1 MSAIEV
7 RNGTQIEK
15 YEYFREDFDTF
26 IVHSDDIDLSQEGF
40 TLKTKETYRNTV
52 ISKDVYTGIPTYQ
65 YEYKSNIVEKKY
77 KLVKKENVIRHY
89 HDWSTSSSYFYGEY
103 CSYEERDGFIHLE
116 MFSPPKWLKS
126 KLKFYDYYAERGE
139 YHFDKHRQ
147 YYIDIPYDDVRFQ
160 RDVIRKFHDDYE
172 INTQEIAKA
181 TNDEARKQLIIEY
194 VVNKFLRSH
203 SIRELDFSP
212 LFLGTYGYKI
222 PDKLYSTDI
231 DLVFDKIIPRIYE
244 IELADKDYD
253 DRYFSRGLSYGIG
266 SYGSA
271 YKSED
276 YFRGKIWFEDGKRV
290 YPSEDYSFYMYIK
303 VLLKLMEK
311 HKNLEY
317 PYILTDLE
325 YTYHHLKSN
334 SETFLTRHNPVYWN
348 DKVVCDDL
356 GNYVEEALKE
366 LIYFKR
372 FDGFLAMRR
381 FRKNVVDKLAK

>member
-1 MSAIEV
+1 MSTIEV

-15 YEYFREDFDTF
+15 YEYFLNDFDTF

-40 TLKTKETYRNTV
+40 TLKTEETYRNTV

-89 HDWSTSSSYFYGEY
+89 HDWSRSSSYFYGES

-126 KLKFYDYYAERGE
+126 KLKFYDYYADHGDGPL
-139 YHFDKHRQ
+139 HKCRQ

-160 RDVIRKFHDDYE
+160 RDVIRKFHDDYG

-181 TNDEARKQLIIEY
+181 TNDEERKQLITEY
-194 VVNKFLRSH
+194 VVKKFLRFH
-203 SIRELDFSP
+203 SLREINFGP
-212 LFLGTYGYKI
+212 LILGAYGYKI

-244 IELADKDYD
+244 IELTDKY
-253 DRYFSRGLSYGIG
+253 YSEFQFSSDLHHGIW
-266 SYGSA
+266 SNCYA
-271 YKSED
+271 YKNED
-276 YFRGKIWFEDGKRV
+276 YFGGKLWFEDGKRV
-290 YPSEDYSFYMYIK
+290 YPSEDYSFFIYIK
-303 VLLKLMEK
+303 ILLKLIEK
-311 HKNLEY
+311 FKNQEY
-317 PYILTDLE
+317 PYVLLNPTG
-325 YTYHHLKSN
+325 TYPVLKRE
-334 SETFLTRHNPVYWN
+334 SEAYLTRHNPVYWN

-381 FRKNVVDKLAK
+381 FRKNIGKK